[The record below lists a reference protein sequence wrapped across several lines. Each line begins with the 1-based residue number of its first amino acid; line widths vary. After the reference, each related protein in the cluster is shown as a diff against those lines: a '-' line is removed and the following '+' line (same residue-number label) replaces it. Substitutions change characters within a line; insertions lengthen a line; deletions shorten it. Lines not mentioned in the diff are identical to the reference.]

1 MDINSVFKFLRDD
14 IHSVVFATI
23 NEFGL
28 PETRVI
34 DIMLCDENGL
44 YFITARGK
52 NFYKQ
57 LINNKYVSLTGFK
70 GNSSIKSIAVSICG
84 NAKEIG
90 TELLAE
96 IFEKNLY
103 MNSIYPTSKSRAAL
117 TVFQVYKGIGEYF
130 DLSKSTIERYSFS
143 FGDAELTWHG
153 YYINEKC
160 IHCFHC
166 LSVCPQS
173 CIDINEKS
181 AYIRQE
187 NCLHCGN
194 CMDVCP
200 ANAIERR

>member
-1 MDINSVFKFLRDD
+1 MDINSVLKFLRDD

-44 YFITARGK
+44 YFITARAK

-96 IFEKNLY
+96 IFEKNSY
-103 MNSIYPTSKSRAAL
+103 MNTIYPTIESRTAL
-117 TVFQVYKGIGEYF
+117 TVFQIYKGTGEYF
-130 DLSKSTIERYSFS
+130 NLSKRPIERYSFS

-153 YYINEKC
+153 YFINDKC
-160 IHCFHC
+160 IHCFQC
-166 LSVCPQS
+166 LSACPQS

-194 CMDVCP
+194 CMNVCP

>member
-1 MDINSVFKFLRDD
+1 MDINSVFKFLRND

-34 DIMLCDENGL
+34 DVMLYDKNGL

-57 LINNKYVSLTGFK
+57 LINNKNISLTGFK
-70 GNSSIKSIAVSICG
+70 GNSTISSIAVSVQG
-84 NAKEIG
+84 NVKDIG
-90 TELLAE
+90 SELLNE
-96 IFEKNLY
+96 VFEKNPY
-103 MNSIYPTSKSRAAL
+103 MNTIYPTIESKTAL
-117 TVFQVYKGIGEYF
+117 TVFQIYKGTGEYF
-130 DLSKSTIERYSFS
+130 NLSKHPIERYSFS
-143 FGDAELTWHG
+143 FGDAKLTWHG

-160 IHCFHC
+160 IHCFRC